1 MDRSDTVA
9 KIDLHEATREQLVE
23 AAGLR
28 PLVAEAVLKA
38 RDERGGEIADL
49 GALRDA
55 LGGVKGIGP
64 ATLDQLG
71 DVLKV
76 GRRAAKPADEKPADE
91 KPAEAARAAAKAGAD
106 ETRRTGEEAG
116 RATGQAAEATAQ
128 VAEAGAEE
136 AADAVASGAK
146 VASRAAEEVVGA
158 GASAA
163 EAGAEE
169 ERRAVERTA
178 EVVSTITRHGA
189 ETAER
194 ATERTAEF
202 ALTVVR
208 GGVEAAERA
217 TGGLVEA
224 ERAAVARSGE
234 AVTGLSRLVADLVNE
249 QVRANVEALR
259 ALGRARTWPEVL
271 EAHAAFFRGNL
282 ERMSE
287 GSGRYLEAVTRMA
300 AGLAGGGRG
309 SDKTA
314 A

>member
-1 MDRSDTVA
+1 MT

-28 PLVAEAVLKA
+28 PLVADAVLKA
-38 RDERGGEIADL
+38 RDEHGGGIADI
-49 GALRDA
+49 GALKDA
-55 LGGVKGIGP
+55 LGEVKGIGP

-76 GRRAAKPADEKPADE
+76 GRRAVKPADE
-91 KPAEAARAAAKAGAD
+91 KPAEAAPPAAKAGERGGRPGD
-106 ETRRTGEEAG
+106 GRGRRGCRPGREGRSPDGGGDRRRPGRGGRRRGGCRRHEGRSPDGGGDRRRPVVEAG
-116 RATGQAAEATAQ
+116 VEDGEHAA
-128 VAEAGAEE
+128 
-136 AADAVASGAK
+136 AA
-146 VASRAAEEVVGA
+146 
-158 GASAA
+158 
-163 EAGAEE
+163 
-169 ERRAVERTA
+169 RTA
-178 EVVSTITRHGA
+178 G
-189 ETAER
+189 R
-194 ATERTAEF
+194 ATERTAEV

-208 GGVEAAERA
+208 GGVEAAGRA

-234 AVTGLSRLVADLVNE
+234 AVGELSRLVADLVNE

-282 ERMSE
+282 ERMTD
-287 GSGRYLEAVTRMA
+287 GAGRYLEAVTRMA

-309 SDKTA
+309 KDKA
-314 A
+314 AA

>member
-1 MDRSDTVA
+1 VA

-76 GRRAAKPADEKPADE
+76 GRRAAKPADEKPA
-91 KPAEAARAAAKAGAD
+91 EAARAAAKAGAD

-128 VAEAGAEE
+128 VAEAGAEKP
-136 AADAVASGAK
+136 ANAVASGAK

-217 TGGLVEA
+217 AGGLVEA

-234 AVTGLSRLVADLVNE
+234 TVTGLSRLVAELVNE

-287 GSGRYLEAVTRMA
+287 GSGRYLEAVTRLA
-300 AGLAGGGRG
+300 AAPAGGGRG
-309 SDKTA
+309 KDKTA